1 MWLFLMSC
9 FILIN
14 QKEENPL
21 RLWIVLGA
29 DFYTLQGYSF
39 IVGW

>member
-14 QKEENPL
+14 QKEEKTL
-21 RLWIVLGA
+21 RLWVVLGA
-29 DFYTLQGYSF
+29 DFYALKG
-39 IVGW
+39 